1 MLEINIMRNLQ
12 VTSEAVRISKFSG
25 RNYTETTE
33 RWAKCYAFRSV
44 QTRGEGRRR
53 ERNPEEIGE

>member
-1 MLEINIMRNLQ
+1 MRNLQ